1 MGNEVRFANK
11 ATEDKGSHMLRIPKK
26 LRPPTPG
33 EILLKDYLEPLGIT
47 QLAFAERIRVTPA
60 RLNEVIK
67 GKRAIT
73 PDTALRLERVL
84 GTSAGSWLN
93 MQLILD
99 LYDAQHSAGAKIYA
113 RLKPL
118 TQKPKALGYSRK
130 NGKRSVMGLR
140 EAP

>member
-1 MGNEVRFANK
+1 
-11 ATEDKGSHMLRIPKK
+11 MLRIPKK

-33 EILLKDYLEPLGIT
+33 EVLLKDYLEPLGIT
-47 QLAFAERIRVTPA
+47 QLAFSERIGVTPA
-60 RLNEVIK
+60 RLNEIIK

-93 MQLILD
+93 MQLVLD
-99 LYDAQHSAGAKIYA
+99 LYDAQHSGSAKEYA

-118 TQKPKALGYSRK
+118 TKGR
-130 NGKRSVMGLR
+130 RIR
-140 EAP
+140 EARGAAHA

>member
-1 MGNEVRFANK
+1 
-11 ATEDKGSHMLRIPKK
+11 MLRIPKK

-33 EILLKDYLEPLGIT
+33 EILLKDYLEPLEIT
-47 QLAFAERIRVTPA
+47 QLAFAKRIGVTPA
-60 RLNEVIK
+60 RLNEIIK

-99 LYDAQHSAGAKIYA
+99 LYDAQHSGGAKEYV

-118 TQKPKALGYSRK
+118 IKAG
-130 NGKRSVMGLR
+130 RSGAAGV
-140 EAP
+140 AIHA

>member
-1 MGNEVRFANK
+1 
-11 ATEDKGSHMLRIPKK
+11 MLRIPKK

-33 EILLKDYLEPLGIT
+33 EVLLKDYLEPLGIT
-47 QLAFAERIRVTPA
+47 QLAFAERIGVTPA
-60 RLNEVIK
+60 RLNEIIK

-99 LYDAQHSAGAKIYA
+99 LYDAQHSADAKRYTQ
-113 RLKPL
+113 LKPL
-118 TQKPKALGYSRK
+118 IKMRRSRET
-130 NGKRSVMGLR
+130 RI
-140 EAP
+140 AAHA

>member
-1 MGNEVRFANK
+1 
-11 ATEDKGSHMLRIPKK
+11 MLRIPKK

-33 EILLKDYLEPLGIT
+33 DILLKDYLEPLGIT
-47 QLAFAERIRVTPA
+47 QLAFAERIGVTPA
-60 RLNEVIK
+60 RLNEIIK
-67 GKRAIT
+67 GKRAMT

-99 LYDAQHSAGAKIYA
+99 LYDAQHSGNGKTYS

-118 TQKPKALGYSRK
+118 IKARR
-130 NGKRSVMGLR
+130 N
-140 EAP
+140 AA

>member
-1 MGNEVRFANK
+1 
-11 ATEDKGSHMLRIPKK
+11 MLRIPKK

-47 QLAFAERIRVTPA
+47 QLAFAERIGVTPA
-60 RLNEVIK
+60 RLNEIIK

-99 LYDAQHSAGAKIYA
+99 LYDAQHSGGAKDYLQ
-113 RLKPL
+113 LKPL
-118 TQKPKALGYSRK
+118 IKARRTRETQIA
-130 NGKRSVMGLR
+130 VH
-140 EAP
+140 A

>member
-1 MGNEVRFANK
+1 M
-11 ATEDKGSHMLRIPKK
+11 RIPRK

-33 EILLKDYLEPLGIT
+33 EVLLKDYLEPLGIT
-47 QLAFAERIRVTPA
+47 QLAFAERIGVTPA
-60 RLNEVIK
+60 RLNEIIK

-84 GTSAGSWLN
+84 GASAGSWLN

-99 LYDAQHSAGAKIYA
+99 LYDAQYSDNAQVYL

-118 TQKPKALGYSRK
+118 IKSRK
-130 NGKRSVMGLR
+130 IREKRIPVH
-140 EAP
+140 A